1 MQYQL
6 SIYIH
11 FSITFAREG
20 YKFFDTDLFDLYEFA
35 TNMAFWQFAFKNFSL
50 SMGELYRD
58 LNKSAFLRSGQK
70 FIPCLRDDMV
80 EPSFSGIMSQVFE
93 VGIH

>member
-1 MQYQL
+1 
-6 SIYIH
+6 
-11 FSITFAREG
+11 
-20 YKFFDTDLFDLYEFA
+20 
-35 TNMAFWQFAFKNFSL
+35 MAFWQFAFKNFTL

-70 FIPCLRDDMV
+70 FIPCLSDEMV

-93 VGIH
+93 VGIYSTLIALKTHMLMLGCGGYPVY